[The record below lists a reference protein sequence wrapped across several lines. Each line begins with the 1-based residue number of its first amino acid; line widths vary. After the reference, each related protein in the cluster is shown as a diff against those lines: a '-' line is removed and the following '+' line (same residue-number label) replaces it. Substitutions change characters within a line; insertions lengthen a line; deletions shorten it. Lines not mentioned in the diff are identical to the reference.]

1 MPAVSPALASFPIPS
16 HVAFFSPG
24 VKMATVD
31 ATHLSESRYA
41 AHRKELLGLMN
52 QLRAVGAQGELDLPR
67 IAVIGNQSAG
77 KSSVVEAISG
87 IKVPRDA
94 GTCTRCPMECRLSSS
109 SNSWSCRIS
118 IRLEFDASGRPRQ
131 EVLER
136 RFGDMITN
144 KDEVEIGLRRA
155 QFAVLNPSVSFE
167 EILAMSAED
176 VKNGIPDLTPLPFSR
191 NVVCVDLE
199 GPQLT
204 DLMFL
209 DLPGII
215 ANAEQEIIDLVEEMV
230 VSHIRGNC
238 LILVALPMT
247 DDIENQRVLR
257 LTRQE
262 DPAGRRTI
270 VVLTK
275 PDLLSVGSK
284 KRDLWLDVIEGR
296 NHILMHGY
304 FCTRQPDDGERAKNI
319 TPEQARRAETTF
331 FAETAPWSTTDHK
344 ERFGTENLVSS
355 LSTILVQI
363 INDRLPLI
371 RSMANERMDACRRE
385 LGSLPAKVVGEP
397 ATHMLNLITAFC
409 SEIRVYVDG
418 QSDKSDLI
426 HERNTA
432 FAEFKHSIKKT
443 QPQFIA
449 CTVGQA
455 GTHFPIQID
464 NETRESATDLI
475 NSQKPVYLTDI
486 RTHLAKSITR
496 ELPGNIPFSAKKTL
510 ITAFQHTWLACARDC
525 FNAVKQSMV
534 ALLMRC
540 IDEKFG
546 RYELLQTRLKTCIT
560 NLAAKYF
567 ESCANFL
574 LAMLEVDQMPF
585 TQNGRYLQTSTE
597 KWLSRYKDER
607 AGKKE
612 SNGEEVSKPHKLGG
626 AQPSA
631 STPRGAEMFKFDTPA
646 PSSPSV
652 FAVKTPLGAA
662 PPDPTHSISSGLSAP
677 KPQTEGYSSSPRP
690 PLPSNTAGTD
700 AEKINTVL
708 ALLAELGYPGVVPED
723 FGKLRPVDE
732 FETEITVMSEVR
744 GYFEC
749 AYKRV
754 IDNIPS
760 LIDAKFLLAM
770 AQNLQQELISEFGLG
785 SENANAVC
793 ATFLVE
799 DPRLV
804 AKREDLMARNLRLEA
819 IQIQLRN
826 FGLNRTAGQA

>member
-1 MPAVSPALASFPIPS
+1 
-16 HVAFFSPG
+16 
-24 VKMATVD
+24 MATVD
-31 ATHLSESRYA
+31 ATHLSGSQYA
-41 AHRKELLGLMN
+41 ANRKELLGLMS

-118 IRLEFDASGRPRQ
+118 IRLEFDPSGRPRP

-136 RFGDMITN
+136 VFGDMIIN

-167 EILAMSAED
+167 EILAMNAEEI
-176 VKNGIPDLTPLPFSR
+176 KNGISGLIPLPFSR

-199 GPQLT
+199 GPELT

-230 VSHIRGNC
+230 VSNIRGNC

-247 DDIENQRVLR
+247 DDIENQRALR
-257 LTRQE
+257 LARQE

-270 VVLTK
+270 GVLTK
-275 PDLLSVGSK
+275 PDMLSVGSK
-284 KRDLWLDVIEGR
+284 VRDLWLDVIEGR

-304 FCTRQPDDGERAKNI
+304 FCTRQPDDDERAKNI
-319 TPEQARRAETTF
+319 TPAQARRTETTF
-331 FAETAPWSTTDHK
+331 FAETAPWSKTKHK

-397 ATHMLNLITAFC
+397 ATHVLNLITAFC
-409 SEIRVYVDG
+409 SEIGVFVEG

-432 FAEFKHSIKKT
+432 FAEFKRSIHKT
-443 QPQFIA
+443 QPQFSA
-449 CTVGQA
+449 CTVAQA
-455 GTHFPIQID
+455 GTPFFPIQID
-464 NETRESATDLI
+464 NKTRESATDLI
-475 NSQKPVYLTDI
+475 VSQKTFIHSAYAMITSCLH
-486 RTHLAKSITR
+486 RSITR

-510 ITAFQHTWLACARDC
+510 ITSFQHTWLACARDC
-525 FNAVKQSMV
+525 FNVVKQSML

-574 LAMLEVDQMPF
+574 LAMLEVEQVPF
-585 TQNGRYLQTSTE
+585 TQNSQYLQASTE
-597 KWLSRYKDER
+597 KWLSRYKEER
-607 AGKKE
+607 AAKKE
-612 SNGEEVSKPHKLGG
+612 SNEEAGKRRKLGG

-631 STPRGAEMFKFDTPA
+631 SASRDAELCKFDLIKFDTPA
-646 PSSPSV
+646 SSSAGL
-652 FAVKTPLGAA
+652 FAVKPPVAA
-662 PPDPTHSISSGLSAP
+662 VLPDPTRSFSSGLSTP
-677 KPQTEGYSSSPRP
+677 KPQADGSSSSPRP
-690 PLPSNTAGTD
+690 ASPSNTARTD
-700 AEKINTVL
+700 AEKINGVL
-708 ALLAELGYPGVVPED
+708 AQLAELGYPGIVSED
-723 FGKLRPVDE
+723 LGKLRQVDE

-754 IDNIPS
+754 IDNIPA
-760 LIDAKFLLAM
+760 LIDAKFLRAM
-770 AQNLQQELISEFGLG
+770 AQNLQQELISEFSLG

-793 ATFLVE
+793 AAFLVE

-804 AKREDLMARNLRLEA
+804 AKREDLMARNRRLEA
-819 IQIQLRN
+819 VQIQLHN
-826 FGLNRTAGQA
+826 FGLNRTAGQP

>member
-1 MPAVSPALASFPIPS
+1 
-16 HVAFFSPG
+16 
-24 VKMATVD
+24 MATVD
-31 ATHLSESRYA
+31 AAHLSESQYA
-41 AHRKELLGLMN
+41 AHRKELLGLMS

-67 IAVIGNQSAG
+67 ITVIGNQSAG

-87 IKVPRDA
+87 IKVPRDT

-118 IRLEFDASGRPRQ
+118 IRLEFDASGRPRK

-144 KDEVEIGLRRA
+144 KDEVEVGLRRA
-155 QFAVLNPSVSFE
+155 QLAVLNPSVSFE

-176 VKNGIPDLTPLPFSR
+176 VKNGIPGLNPLPFSR

-199 GPQLT
+199 GPELT

-230 VSHIRGNC
+230 VSHIQGNC

-247 DDIENQRVLR
+247 DDIENQRALR
-257 LTRQE
+257 LARQE

-270 VVLTK
+270 GVLTK
-275 PDLLSVGSK
+275 PDMLSVGSK
-284 KRDLWLDVIEGR
+284 VRDLWLDVIEGR
-296 NHILMHGY
+296 KHILMHGY
-304 FCTRQPDDGERAKNI
+304 FCTRQPDDDERAKNI
-319 TPEQARRAETTF
+319 TPAQARRAETTF
-331 FAETAPWSTTDHK
+331 FAETTPWSTTKYK

-371 RSMANERMDACRRE
+371 RSMANEGMDACRRE

-397 ATHMLNLITAFC
+397 ATHMLNLVTVFC
-409 SEIRVYVDG
+409 SEIGLYVEG

-432 FAEFKHSIKKT
+432 FADFKRSIEKT

-455 GTHFPIQID
+455 GTRFFPIQID
-464 NETRESATDLI
+464 TETRESATDLI
-475 NSQKPVYLTDI
+475 VSQKAVYLTDI
-486 RTHLAKSITR
+486 RTHITKSITR

-510 ITAFQHTWLACARDC
+510 ITSFQHTWLACARDC
-525 FNAVKQSMV
+525 FNAVKKSML

-560 NLAAKYF
+560 DLAAKYF

-574 LAMLEVDQMPF
+574 LAMLEVEQMPF
-585 TQNGRYLQTSTE
+585 TQNSQYLQASTE

-607 AGKKE
+607 AAKRE
-612 SNGEEVSKPHKLGG
+612 SNGEDASKPRKLGG

-631 STPRGAEMFKFDTPA
+631 STPRHAEVFKFDTPA
-646 PSSPSV
+646 SSS
-652 FAVKTPLGAA
+652 
-662 PPDPTHSISSGLSAP
+662 P
-677 KPQTEGYSSSPRP
+677 KPQAEGFSSSPRP
-690 PLPSNTAGTD
+690 PSPSSTARTEG
-700 AEKINTVL
+700 EKINNVL
-708 ALLAELGYPGVVPED
+708 AQLAELGYPGVASED
-723 FGKLRPVDE
+723 LGKLRQVDE

-754 IDNIPS
+754 IDNIPA
-760 LIDAKFLLAM
+760 LIDAKFLRAM

-793 ATFLVE
+793 AAFLVE

-804 AKREDLMARNLRLEA
+804 AKREDLMARSRRLEA
-819 IQIQLRN
+819 VQIQLHN
-826 FGLNRTAGQA
+826 FGLNRTAGQV

>member
-1 MPAVSPALASFPIPS
+1 
-16 HVAFFSPG
+16 
-24 VKMATVD
+24 
-31 ATHLSESRYA
+31 R
-41 AHRKELLGLMN
+41 
-52 QLRAVGAQGELDLPR
+52 
-67 IAVIGNQSAG
+67 
-77 KSSVVEAISG
+77 
-87 IKVPRDA
+87 
-94 GTCTRCPMECRLSSS
+94 
-109 SNSWSCRIS
+109 
-118 IRLEFDASGRPRQ
+118 
-131 EVLER
+131 
-136 RFGDMITN
+136 
-144 KDEVEIGLRRA
+144 
-155 QFAVLNPSVSFE
+155 
-167 EILAMSAED
+167 
-176 VKNGIPDLTPLPFSR
+176 
-191 NVVCVDLE
+191 
-199 GPQLT
+199 
-204 DLMFL
+204 
-209 DLPGII
+209 
-215 ANAEQEIIDLVEEMV
+215 
-230 VSHIRGNC
+230 
-238 LILVALPMT
+238 
-247 DDIENQRVLR
+247 
-257 LTRQE
+257 
-262 DPAGRRTI
+262 
-270 VVLTK
+270 
-275 PDLLSVGSK
+275 
-284 KRDLWLDVIEGR
+284 
-296 NHILMHGY
+296 
-304 FCTRQPDDGERAKNI
+304 
-319 TPEQARRAETTF
+319 
-331 FAETAPWSTTDHK
+331 

-449 CTVGQA
+449 CTVGPREYNITPLT
-455 GTHFPIQID
+455 GKNPCILPISVPISPSKFIHCAVC
-464 NETRESATDLI
+464 N
-475 NSQKPVYLTDI
+475 NLTSCVH
-486 RTHLAKSITR
+486 RSITR

-585 TQNGRYLQTSTE
+585 TQNGQYLQTSTE

-607 AGKKE
+607 AGKRE

-631 STPRGAEMFKFDTPA
+631 STPRGAEMCKLYHSFKFDTPA
-646 PSSPSV
+646 SSSPSI

-677 KPQTEGYSSSPRP
+677 KPQTEGSSSSPRP
-690 PLPSNTAGTD
+690 PFPSNTAGTD

-723 FGKLRPVDE
+723 LGKLRPVDE

-760 LIDAKFLLAM
+760 LIDSKFLLAM
-770 AQNLQQELISEFGLG
+770 AQNLQQELTSEFGLG

-804 AKREDLMARNLRLEA
+804 AKREDLMARNRRLEA
-819 IQIQLRN
+819 IQIQLHN